1 MIKLILFLKKIQ
13 FFLLFIIL
21 ESLAIHY
28 YANSTSYTKVK
39 LVTASN
45 YVVGGLYAQLS
56 GVSSYFSLRSEN
68 RRLVEELARLH
79 NELDAL
85 RPDTSRQETFLSVVQ
100 DSSWLFTPTGERR
113 YEYYDARVVNNSFTR
128 QENYITLNKG
138 VRDGMQPNMAVIAGD
153 GIAGYI
159 LSCSERYSVCM
170 SVLNREF
177 NTSGRIKGEEYFG
190 SIYWDGISYE
200 YVTLTEI
207 PKYAPIEKGDTILT
221 TDYSSIFPPDVM
233 IGTVESFE
241 LRNATYYEVKVKL
254 HADITRLNHVL
265 AVKYLD
271 AEERDALE
279 ESVRHPES
287 GN

>member
-1 MIKLILFLKKIQ
+1 MVKLILFIKKIH

-56 GVSSYFSLRSEN
+56 GIASYFNLRKEN
-68 RRLVEELARLH
+68 RRLVEELARVY
-79 NELDAL
+79 NELDSL
-85 RPDTSRQETFLSVVQ
+85 RPDSSDRSLVSLTSR
-100 DSSWLFTPTGERR
+100 DSLLLYHEGVRR

-138 VRDGMQPNMAVIAGD
+138 VLDGMEPNMAVMVGN
-153 GIAGYI
+153 GIVGYV
-159 LSCSERYSVCM
+159 LSCSDRYSVCM
-170 SVLNREF
+170 SILNRNF
-177 NTSGRIKGEEYFG
+177 NTSGRIQGEEYFG
-190 SIYWDGISYE
+190 SIYWDGVSYE

-207 PKYAPIEKGDTILT
+207 PKYAPIERGDTIVT

-254 HADITRLNHVL
+254 QVDIPALSYVL

-271 AEERDALE
+271 ADERKALE
-279 ESVRHPES
+279 ESVMHPE
-287 GN
+287 GY

>member
-1 MIKLILFLKKIQ
+1 M
-13 FFLLFIIL
+13 
-21 ESLAIHY
+21 
-28 YANSTSYTKVK
+28 
-39 LVTASN
+39 
-45 YVVGGLYAQLS
+45 
-56 GVSSYFSLRSEN
+56 
-68 RRLVEELARLH
+68 
-79 NELDAL
+79 
-85 RPDTSRQETFLSVVQ
+85 
-100 DSSWLFTPTGERR
+100 
-113 YEYYDARVVNNSFTR
+113 
-128 QENYITLNKG
+128 
-138 VRDGMQPNMAVIAGD
+138 
-153 GIAGYI
+153 
-159 LSCSERYSVCM
+159 
-170 SVLNREF
+170 LNREF